1 MEVSEVRRRLRAA
14 IDAARRQAATRRERS
29 DAASR
34 DFERFLRDRAVPVF
48 QTLAAALAAEG
59 YRFEV
64 FTPADS
70 VRLSSARSTED
81 FIELALDTSGA
92 LPAIVIRTTRGRG
105 RRHVATERAVRS
117 GSEIGGLT
125 GEDVL
130 GFVLSEIEPFVER

>member
-14 IDAARRQAATRRERS
+14 IDAARRQAAIRRERT

-34 DFERFLRDRAVPVF
+34 DFEGFLRDRAVPVF
-48 QTLAAALAAEG
+48 HTLAAALAAEG

-81 FIELALDTSGA
+81 FIELALDTSGGQ
-92 LPAIVIRTTRGRG
+92 PAIVIRTSRGRG

-117 GSEIGGLT
+117 GSEIAGLT
-125 GEDVL
+125 DEDVL
-130 GFVLSEIEPFVER
+130 GFVLGEIEPFVER